1 MTSAEDTH
9 HEYDKTETKG
19 DHDDQ
24 GSENDAKNDE
34 EVYQKKIN

>member
-1 MTSAEDTH
+1 MTSAEDT

-24 GSENDAKNDE
+24 GSENDGKND
-34 EVYQKKIN
+34 